1 MRIGLLLIVFVLVH
15 TAWGQGDVEVLDLER
30 QVQSKV
36 ALNQVRTYQLTIPSD
51 LTQLLHLFVVAEGET
66 SDPLDTPDVVIQK
79 GENTWRCVKKERA
92 DVCLV
97 NSSNVNANDVFTVKV
112 SCTYECTYFLRAYL
126 SLQYKMDLVD
136 GPANRDIMVT
146 SSEVRVVIDP
156 KIALFVSGSELDYS
170 DDIQNGGF
178 KVKNPNA
185 ATSCSCGESFSA

>member
-126 SLQYKMDLVD
+126 SLQYKMDLGRALTMD
-136 GPANRDIMVT
+136 FT
-146 SSEVRVVIDP
+146 SKSGFLIELTLPNDLNFSEV
-156 KIALFVSGSELDYS
+156 ALTAIL
-170 DDIQNGGF
+170 
-178 KVKNPNA
+178 
-185 ATSCSCGESFSA
+185 